1 MFCDTSH
8 ILRRGTNQIKFSR
21 LLLNFE
27 MCWMTKLSALKAD
40 LEGTILIELI
50 PQLQKATW
58 LVSHFAGPQTV

>member
-8 ILRRGTNQIKFSR
+8 ILRKGANHSLPGFFQ
-21 LLLNFE
+21 NFD
-27 MCWMTKLSALKAD
+27 MCWMTKLSALRAD
-40 LEGTILIELI
+40 LEGTILIEPI

>member
-8 ILRRGTNQIKFSR
+8 IFRKGANHSFPGFFQ
-21 LLLNFE
+21 NFE
-27 MCWMTKLSALKAD
+27 MHWMTKLSALKAD
-40 LEGTILIELI
+40 LEGTILIEPI

>member
-8 ILRRGTNQIKFSR
+8 ILRTGANHSLPDFFR
-21 LLLNFE
+21 NFE

>member
-8 ILRRGTNQIKFSR
+8 IFRKGANHSFPGFFQ
-21 LLLNFE
+21 NFE
-27 MCWMTKLSALKAD
+27 MHWMTKLSALKAD
-40 LEGTILIELI
+40 LEGTILIEPT